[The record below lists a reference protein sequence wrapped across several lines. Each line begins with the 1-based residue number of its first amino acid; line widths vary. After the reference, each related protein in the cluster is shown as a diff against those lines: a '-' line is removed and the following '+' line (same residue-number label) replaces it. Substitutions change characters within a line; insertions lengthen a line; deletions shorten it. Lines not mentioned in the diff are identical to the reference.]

1 MELFRSIRVK
11 VISTV
16 MIIFIAA
23 IIAMIS
29 VASGQITK
37 KTENSVTRQSR
48 ALISEME
55 SSISYFLGQYE
66 RNMYTMA
73 DSKVVKEYTNY
84 YSEKDPKKAQLLSKE
99 IEDAFTSLTKQYKEA
114 SFIYLAFPTKQMKM
128 VPFAEFEEGFD
139 PTTRVWYQMA
149 AKDPGKVHWS
159 KPFVDVI
166 SGEQVISV
174 SKAIVKDGKVAGVL
188 GADIKLTAISEKI
201 SKSQLGYKGF
211 PFILDADGVAL
222 VHQSEQGKKLIDEP
236 FVKEMYNSGETDGV
250 IHYEQ
255 KGEKKVN
262 VYRTL
267 PGVGWKIGAAY
278 SEKELGSTAQ
288 ELQRMFIWIA
298 LLTMTAAFVL
308 LFFLLKRIID
318 PIQTLKQAMDQV
330 AEGDLTVRSEVDS
343 RDEIGQ
349 LSNNFNLM
357 VNNMADLLSVMRSSV
372 SDVRRSAESLSAVA
386 EETNAVSEQVA
397 TAVNEIAAG
406 AAKSAEDAEDVNENS
421 ERLGSQMQLIYEKS
435 SMMAQTAVR
444 ADQMNASGREQMEK
458 LKDSFDSWKQSLQ
471 SMVETISQLDG
482 KVGAIGQVMETITEV
497 SAQTNLLALNASI
510 EAARAGEHGKGFA
523 VVAEEVRKLAE
534 QSTRA
539 TEQVK
544 TTVGE
549 LQMGSQQVAKQM
561 LETKDTFQ
569 SQEEVVHHTDVTF
582 AELSKLMNEL
592 QQSIESV
599 YTEVQEATAY
609 KKEVSQTIQTMAA
622 TSEET
627 AAACEEVDAST
638 TEQLRAI
645 QSVAQSAEQLADL
658 GQQLQQSVNQFKV

>member
-1 MELFRSIRVK
+1 
-11 VISTV
+11 
-16 MIIFIAA
+16 
-23 IIAMIS
+23 
-29 VASGQITK
+29 
-37 KTENSVTRQSR
+37 
-48 ALISEME
+48 
-55 SSISYFLGQYE
+55 
-66 RNMYTMA
+66 
-73 DSKVVKEYTNY
+73 
-84 YSEKDPKKAQLLSKE
+84 
-99 IEDAFTSLTKQYKEA
+99 
-114 SFIYLAFPTKQMKM
+114 
-128 VPFAEFEEGFD
+128 
-139 PTTRVWYQMA
+139 
-149 AKDPGKVHWS
+149 
-159 KPFVDVI
+159 
-166 SGEQVISV
+166 
-174 SKAIVKDGKVAGVL
+174 
-188 GADIKLTAISEKI
+188 
-201 SKSQLGYKGF
+201 
-211 PFILDADGVAL
+211 
-222 VHQSEQGKKLIDEP
+222 
-236 FVKEMYNSGETDGV
+236 
-250 IHYEQ
+250 
-255 KGEKKVN
+255 
-262 VYRTL
+262 
-267 PGVGWKIGAAY
+267 
-278 SEKELGSTAQ
+278 
-288 ELQRMFIWIA
+288 
-298 LLTMTAAFVL
+298 
-308 LFFLLKRIID
+308 
-318 PIQTLKQAMDQV
+318 
-330 AEGDLTVRSEVDS
+330 
-343 RDEIGQ
+343 
-349 LSNNFNLM
+349 
-357 VNNMADLLSVMRSSV
+357 MRSSV

-458 LKDSFDSWKQSLQ
+458 LKYSFDSWKQSLQ
-471 SMVETISQLDG
+471 SMAETISQLDG
-482 KVGAIGQVMETITEV
+482 KVGAIGQVMEMITEV

-534 QSTRA
+534 QSARA

-658 GQQLQQSVNQFKV
+658 GQQLQQSVNQFKI

>member
-1 MELFRSIRVK
+1 MELFQSIRVK
-11 VISTV
+11 VIGTV
-16 MIIFIAA
+16 MVIFIAV

-29 VASGQITK
+29 VSSGQITK
-37 KTENSVTRQSR
+37 KTESSVTGQSR

-84 YSEKDPKKAQLLSKE
+84 YSEKDPKKAQLLSNE
-99 IEDAFTSLTKQYKEA
+99 IEGAFTSFTKQYKEA

-149 AKDPGKVHWS
+149 AKDPAKVHWS

-201 SKSQLGYKGF
+201 SQSQLGYKGF

-222 VHQSEQGKKLIDEP
+222 VHPSEQGKKLIDEP
-236 FVKEMYNSGETDGV
+236 FVKEMYNSGESEGV

-308 LFFLLKRIID
+308 LYFLLKRIID

-357 VNNMADLLSVMRSSV
+357 VNNMADLLFVMRSSV

-458 LKDSFDSWKQSLQ
+458 LKYSFDSWKQSLQ
-471 SMVETISQLDG
+471 SMAETISQLDE

-534 QSTRA
+534 QSARA

-658 GQQLQQSVNQFKV
+658 GQQLQQSVNQFKI

>member
-222 VHQSEQGKKLIDEP
+222 VHPSEQGKKLIDEP

-343 RDEIGQ
+343 HDEIGQ

>member
-37 KTENSVTRQSR
+37 KTESSVTRQSR

-99 IEDAFTSLTKQYKEA
+99 IEDAFTSWTKQYKEA

-222 VHQSEQGKKLIDEP
+222 VHPSEQGKKLIDEP
-236 FVKEMYNSGETDGV
+236 FVKEMYNSGETEGV